1 MHLLYCDESNIEE
14 RAGDFLIY
22 GGLAIDGARAL
33 GLSQAIDGTRARA
46 RVRRDF
52 KLKFN
57 PGPERLSHEEFIA
70 LKQAVIEAAVEHGV
84 KLLVY
89 VILHDIATNPD
100 EARRNGINSVC
111 GHFDWLLNRLG
122 GPGLVLIDRFNDQGN
137 RIAAHLSEKFSAG
150 LRGLPYTPK
159 MRLEHIVGFHYSA
172 VGQSHFPSLIDIVL
186 GSLRFAINTH
196 TRNMQR
202 SMETARRI
210 LGILAPLF
218 YQEPEGAAISEL
230 SFQFSPKVINVDR
243 YREKYQALKDFL
255 AAAGIDTQ
263 QSITADR
270 MY

>member
-1 MHLLYCDESNIEE
+1 MEE

-33 GLSQAIDGTRARA
+33 DLSQAIDMIRAGA
-46 RVRRDF
+46 RVSPDF

-57 PGPERLSHEEFIA
+57 PGPERLSHEEFIG

-89 VILHDIATNPD
+89 VILHDIATNRD
-100 EARRNGINSVC
+100 EARRYGINTVC
-111 GHFDWLLNRLG
+111 AHFDWLLNRRG
-122 GPGLVLIDRFNDQGN
+122 GPGLVLLDRFNDEGN
-137 RIAAHLSEKFSAG
+137 RIAAHLSEKFSVG
-150 LRGLPYTPK
+150 LRGLPYKNK
-159 MRLEHIVGFHYSA
+159 MRLEHIVGLHYSV

-186 GSLRFAINTH
+186 GSLRFAINAQ
-196 TRNMQR
+196 TRNQQG
-202 SMETARRI
+202 SMETAQRI

-218 YQEPEGAAISEL
+218 YREPANAPVSEL
-230 SFQFSPKVINVDR
+230 SFQFSPKVIIRGV

-263 QSITADR
+263 QPITAER